1 MLRETDLFGKTTD
14 KVKKAMRKLRFL
26 QPPEGYY
33 VAFSGGKD
41 SMVILDL
48 VKRAGVKYDAHHN
61 LTTVEPPELI
71 YFIRKNYPEVI
82 TEHPKETMWQMIERN
97 MVPPTRLMRYCCQEL
112 KERGGEGRVV
122 ITGIRHQESTQRSHR
137 MEQEACTHR
146 NGKSF
151 LHIIIDWSEEDVW
164 EYIREQNLP
173 YCKLYDEGLHRIG
186 CVMCPFHGAA
196 GMRQDAAQWPKIAQ
210 AYKLACGRA
219 YERRIKAGK
228 ETSWKS
234 GDDMY
239 NWWIANRKE
248 KEVPGQRSF
257 QFGLYNGEEYT

>member
-14 KVKKAMRKLRFL
+14 KVQKAIRKLRFL

-71 YFIRKNYPEVI
+71 YFIRDNYPEVI
-82 TEHPKETMWQMIERN
+82 TEHPKETMWQLIERN

-112 KERGGEGRVV
+112 KEHGGEGRVV

-151 LHIIIDWSEEDVW
+151 LHIIIDWSEDDVW
-164 EYIREQNLP
+164 
-173 YCKLYDEGLHRIG
+173 
-186 CVMCPFHGAA
+186 
-196 GMRQDAAQWPKIAQ
+196 
-210 AYKLACGRA
+210 
-219 YERRIKAGK
+219 
-228 ETSWKS
+228 
-234 GDDMY
+234 
-239 NWWIANRKE
+239 
-248 KEVPGQRSF
+248 
-257 QFGLYNGEEYT
+257 